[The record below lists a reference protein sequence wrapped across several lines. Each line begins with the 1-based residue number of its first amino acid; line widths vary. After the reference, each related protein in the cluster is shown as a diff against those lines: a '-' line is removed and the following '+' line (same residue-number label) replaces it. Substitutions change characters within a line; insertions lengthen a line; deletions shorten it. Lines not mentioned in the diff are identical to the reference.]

1 MRQAKSPK
9 FYTFSNSPNIDWSC
23 LAFDIY
29 NIKAWSIE
37 KVFPLKLIVKRW
49 NSNGVYHQRFR
60 PKNEIEEIDHLNVV
74 IKWKYHLLL
83 LHSFPFSDSSGY
95 TTMFQIDD
103 LDAEIKRSDH
113 LSVMEIKKIMHT
125 HIDTMGPCIFFITI
139 SALDYNIWISCWIK

>member
-1 MRQAKSPK
+1 MVLITKDL
-9 FYTFSNSPNIDWSC
+9 YTKNG
-23 LAFDIY
+23 
-29 NIKAWSIE
+29 IK
-37 KVFPLKLIVKRW
+37 KLIVKRW

-103 LDAEIKRSDH
+103 LDDEIKRIDH
-113 LSVMEIKKIMHT
+113 LSTMEIRKIMHT
-125 HIDTMGPCIFFITI
+125 NIDSMGPCMIFITV
-139 SALDYNIWISCWIK
+139 SALESNIWISCIIK